1 MEVMADTVAG
11 MPEPVVKLLNKAYLG
26 KNVNLHLYT
35 GLLLIVG
42 VLLGTLVTSART

>member
-1 MEVMADTVAG
+1 MS
-11 MPEPVVKLLNKAYLG
+11 YLG

-42 VLLGTLVTSART
+42 VLLGILVRR